1 MFNRNEKLIPPFLKM
16 WNENQIN
23 LCVEVFFL
31 SFFILPPPLY
41 NTSFFKPMCRNI
53 FQVSIFAFYSH
64 ICSVNPIQSSFD
76 LHVLPHSCLGSGT
89 LVSGSSPGSPA
100 VVVSWP
106 SLPFVSSSHK
116 SLFFFSCQDCAGC
129 VESLDLAWSS
139 YVGHNGKHDF
149 TIGLVEQPCNLKWDR
164 ICILIN

>member
-23 LCVEVFFL
+23 LCVEVCFL
-31 SFFILPPPLY
+31 SFFALPPPLY

-116 SLFFFSCQDCAGC
+116 SLFFFLPGLCRMRGELGSC
-129 VESLDLAWSS
+129 L
-139 YVGHNGKHDF
+139 
-149 TIGLVEQPCNLKWDR
+149 EQLCGT
-164 ICILIN
+164 